1 MPAGRRC
8 LDTRPDWLWP
18 EMVKPSGALRMP
30 VTAGDHEALMRHQW
44 VIDVLLDLQSYAASN
59 DLPQLAGRVE
69 EVLALA
75 RLEILGTSNPSDAE
89 QEEPEPPALRNCGRA
104 H

>member
-1 MPAGRRC
+1 
-8 LDTRPDWLWP
+8 
-18 EMVKPSGALRMP
+18 
-30 VTAGDHEALMRHQW
+30 MRHQW

-75 RLEILGTSNPSDAE
+75 RLEILATTGAVDSDLDEPDPPS
-89 QEEPEPPALRNCGRA
+89 LRGQRWE